1 VLFALLVER
10 DRRNETLIWTDRERT
25 MKRTIG
31 LFAVAIVVLA
41 LASARQ
47 ARADVI
53 TEWDEKGTAF
63 VTPLTAAWGGP
74 NMAQRAMT
82 MVDVAMFDAVNA
94 IDPRYRPFI
103 AQAPAQSS
111 ASKEAAA
118 AVAAGTVLLSLVSAD
133 SKTAADIRAALA
145 AHLEAIA
152 PGDAKTLGIKIGREA
167 ASSVIKKCETD
178 GSDAPDA
185 YRPKTKPG
193 VYIPTALTVGSVWP
207 QMMPFVLK
215 EPSQF
220 RPAPPVALQSEEF
233 ARSYNELREYGGK
246 ASTKRSPEQTET
258 ATFWLMVGPQAYH
271 PLLRQICTKKAL
283 SVVDCARTMALGA
296 ISLTDAYITV
306 YDAKYHYEFWRPITA
321 IRNGDMT
328 GNANTPRDATWQ
340 PIADTPGHP
349 EYPCAHCILSGAVTR
364 VIELQLGGSAL
375 PELSMTSVTMP
386 NVTHR
391 WTTLEAFTQE
401 VANARIWAGFHYRF
415 STVVGTEMGR
425 KVGQYVVESALLPV
439 R

>member
-1 VLFALLVER
+1 
-10 DRRNETLIWTDRERT
+10 
-25 MKRTIG
+25 MKRILVVFTIATLG
-31 LFAVAIVVLA
+31 LA
-41 LASARQ
+41 LASAHP
-47 ARADVI
+47 ARSDVI

-63 VTPLTAAWGGP
+63 VTSLMASWGGP
-74 NMAQRAMT
+74 NMPQRAMT
-82 MVDVAMFDAVNA
+82 MVHVAMFDAVNA
-94 IDPRYRPFI
+94 IEPRYRPFL
-103 AQAPAQSS
+103 AQAAAPPS

-118 AVAAGTVLLSLVSAD
+118 AVAAGTVLLSLVPAD
-133 SKTAADIRAALA
+133 SKIGADIQAALA
-145 AHLEAIA
+145 AYLEAIA
-152 PGDAKTLGIKIGREA
+152 PSDAKSLGITIGREA
-167 ASSVIKKCETD
+167 ANSIIKKCASD

-296 ISLTDAYITV
+296 IALTDAYIAV

-340 PIADTPGHP
+340 PIADTPSHP
-349 EYPCAHCILSGAVTR
+349 EYPCAHCILSGAVAR
-364 VIELQLGGSAL
+364 VIELQLGGNAL

-415 STVVGTEMGR
+415 STVVGTEMGG
-425 KVGQYVVESALLPV
+425 KVAQYVVESALLPA

>member
-1 VLFALLVER
+1 VKFKLTEQARRAL
-10 DRRNETLIWTDRERT
+10 DDHCGREHT
-25 MKRTIG
+25 MKRILVAFTIATLG
-31 LFAVAIVVLA
+31 
-41 LASARQ
+41 LASASAHP

-63 VTPLTAAWGGP
+63 VTPLMASWGGP
-74 NMAQRAMT
+74 NMPQRAMT
-82 MVDVAMFDAVNA
+82 MVHVAMFDAVNA
-94 IDPRYRPFI
+94 IEPRYRPFL
-103 AQAPAQSS
+103 AQAAAPPS

-118 AVAAGTVLLSLVSAD
+118 AVAAGTVLLSLVPAD
-133 SKTAADIRAALA
+133 SKTGADIRAALA
-145 AHLEAIA
+145 AYLEAIA
-152 PGDAKTLGIKIGREA
+152 PGDAKSLGIKVGQEA
-167 ASSVIKKCETD
+167 ANSIIRKCARD

-185 YRPKTKPG
+185 YRPKTEPG

-271 PLLRQICTKKAL
+271 PLLRQICTNKAL
-283 SVVDCARTMALGA
+283 SIVDCARTMALGA
-296 ISLTDAYITV
+296 IALTDAYIAV

-321 IRNGDMT
+321 IRNGDLT
-328 GNANTPRDATWQ
+328 GNADTPRDATWQ
-340 PIADTPGHP
+340 PIADTPSHP
-349 EYPCAHCILSGAVTR
+349 EYPCAHCILSGAVAR
-364 VIELQLGGSAL
+364 VIELQLGGNAL

-391 WTTLEAFTQE
+391 WTTLEALTQE

-415 STVVGTEMGR
+415 STVVGTEMGG
-425 KVGQYVVESALLPV
+425 KVAQYVVESALLPA